1 MPVKGLRRCQLL
13 ALGAVVL
20 YQLVWLYQHH
30 RHQLVGVGIKALLR
44 AA

>member
-1 MPVKGLRRCQLL
+1 L

-20 YQLVWLYQHH
+20 YQMVLFYQHH
-30 RHQLVGVGIKALLR
+30 HHQPVGVGIKALLR